1 MTKAISSA
9 LKYESATPKKFI
21 KRKAIMQMTN
31 DMTLLPTHEVLRRL
45 YKRHSVGVWET
56 ITVVTWVIVLTSKFN

>member
-45 YKRHSVGVWET
+45 YKRHSVGVWEL
-56 ITVVTWVIVLTSKFN
+56 ISVATWTLIFLSKLK